1 MSPCWRSTPP
11 VPFPSVPSGCR
22 LTPFLLALAL
32 TGLPVGA
39 SAQAM
44 PGETALR
51 AADPATPST
60 PPAEP
65 AMPGPADDE
74 ALELP
79 TDIERARAIWRR
91 ANERVAEF
99 PRGHIDLLRWEA
111 RNPADRLPAPVGPVT
126 GAVVMDM
133 GEALRASL
141 RHRPELFIRTDMN
154 PIERSQV
161 QVAYATH
168 VRALQ
173 RAWLDAVTAQ
183 QSLRLKAESLEAAS
197 TGVELGRRMVQAGN
211 WSQARLLREQRV
223 EADARGAWT
232 SAWLAQ
238 TVAMERLARLLGAWD
253 AQAVN
258 GLAQRLPAQLPEPPD
273 LLVPGEG
280 LGPADIEAAVLRRDT
295 ALALQRLKAGRELA
309 AVSTGT
315 LGVWSQALE
324 DALRSQPSPRTAPQ
338 VGNTP
343 LLRDHALERAARA
356 ESALLL
362 AAAERR
368 SMAREAWA
376 QLRVRHAAALHAQQ
390 VVVRL
395 QTALEQETLL
405 RYNGMLQSSWDL
417 LAGARERMDALDA
430 ALQAQRD
437 FWSARADW
445 DALLAGAD
453 YQSAGGPS
461 AGGSPA
467 TAPQGH

>member
-1 MSPCWRSTPP
+1 
-11 VPFPSVPSGCR
+11 V
-22 LTPFLLALAL
+22 
-32 TGLPVGA
+32 
-39 SAQAM
+39 
-44 PGETALR
+44 
-51 AADPATPST
+51 
-60 PPAEP
+60 
-65 AMPGPADDE
+65 
-74 ALELP
+74 
-79 TDIERARAIWRR
+79 
-91 ANERVAEF
+91 
-99 PRGHIDLLRWEA
+99 
-111 RNPADRLPAPVGPVT
+111 
-126 GAVVMDM
+126 
-133 GEALRASL
+133 
-141 RHRPELFIRTDMN
+141 
-154 PIERSQV
+154 
-161 QVAYATH
+161 
-168 VRALQ
+168 
-173 RAWLDAVTAQ
+173 
-183 QSLRLKAESLEAAS
+183 
-197 TGVELGRRMVQAGN
+197 
-211 WSQARLLREQRV
+211 
-223 EADARGAWT
+223 
-232 SAWLAQ
+232 
-238 TVAMERLARLLGAWD
+238 D

-461 AGGSPA
+461 YGGSPA